1 MGQFI
6 GYAIVAGIAIGAII
20 FAVKYLLSLGKT
32 KKVDFTIKLE
42 EIMATQVAPE
52 LKFEVVKDHPA
63 KKKAVKKTAAK
74 STAKKK
80 TKTTTIKPT

>member
-6 GYAIVAGIAIGAII
+6 GYAILAGIAIGAII
-20 FAVKYLLSLGKT
+20 FAVKYLLSLGKI
-32 KKVDFTIKLE
+32 KKVDFTTKLE

-52 LKFEVVKDHPA
+52 LKLEVVKNHSS
-63 KKKAVKKTAAK
+63 KKKAVKKSAAK
-74 STAKKK
+74 PIAKKK